1 MKYFDF
7 LPGFI
12 VNIGGTY
19 GQAISIAGKCDVLY
33 NMQCLYMNLSM
44 KRQNLVF
51 FILRVNMNSIP
62 DRSST
67 VHGIWYQ
74 AFAFSTYIIRSD
86 KRVNNSLQVAWYQ
99 TVMDK
104 DLVGWIVSN
113 SMYQY
118 QTVAMAEARVWL
130 NVTAFDINQKSE
142 TEVFYSDLII

>member
-1 MKYFDF
+1 
-7 LPGFI
+7 
-12 VNIGGTY
+12 
-19 GQAISIAGKCDVLY
+19 
-33 NMQCLYMNLSM
+33 
-44 KRQNLVF
+44 
-51 FILRVNMNSIP
+51 MNSIP